1 MASQIVYA
9 CDIPLDVSGVCL
21 GNSVAFTVDS
31 DLGEALNNHA
41 LALQAN
47 VTAMEDFFT
56 ILPEDIALISAGY
69 FVIFI
74 IGNSVGKM
82 ANLMRKA

>member
-1 MASQIVYA
+1 MASQTVYA
-9 CDIPLDVSGVCL
+9 CDIPLDASGVCL
-21 GNSVAFTVDS
+21 GNSIAFTVDS

-47 VTAMEDFFT
+47 IVAMDDFFT
-56 ILPEDIALISAGY
+56 ISTEDVSLISAGF

-74 IGNSVGKM
+74 IGHSAGKVAKM
-82 ANLMRKA
+82 MRNT